1 MIFIKVSVSFL
12 KSKYSHK
19 ETINLIENSN
29 CDYIHV
35 DVMDGN
41 FVVTKTED
49 LIKYLINSKKKL
61 DVHLMVEEPLD
72 YINDYAKLNVEYIT
86 IHSEI
91 NKDLSN
97 LIDYIHSLNIKC
109 GLAINPE
116 TDINKIEP
124 YLSKID
130 QVLIMSVHPGAG
142 GQKFI
147 DSSIDKINI
156 LDNLRSINNYKYI
169 INIDGGVNKET
180 ISAIKKTNID
190 MVVSGSFI
198 TLSDNYQTQI
208 DILKKSC

>member
-1 MIFIKVSVSFL
+1 
-12 KSKYSHK
+12 
-19 ETINLIENSN
+19 
-29 CDYIHV
+29 
-35 DVMDGN
+35 
-41 FVVTKTED
+41 
-49 LIKYLINSKKKL
+49 
-61 DVHLMVEEPLD
+61 MVEEPLD

>member
-1 MIFIKVSVSFL
+1 
-12 KSKYSHK
+12 
-19 ETINLIENSN
+19 
-29 CDYIHV
+29 
-35 DVMDGN
+35 
-41 FVVTKTED
+41 
-49 LIKYLINSKKKL
+49 
-61 DVHLMVEEPLD
+61 
-72 YINDYAKLNVEYIT
+72 
-86 IHSEI
+86 
-91 NKDLSN
+91 
-97 LIDYIHSLNIKC
+97 
-109 GLAINPE
+109 
-116 TDINKIEP
+116 
-124 YLSKID
+124 
-130 QVLIMSVHPGAG
+130 MSVHPGAG